1 MRWWLPT
8 QKVPAEWKAYVSRQ
22 RNAALRKAVL
32 HDVPILVL
40 DTETSGLD
48 ITSARVLSL
57 GVVPIREGVIA
68 VPDTREWIIQQPFD
82 GQAAA
87 IHGLTNTQLQ
97 KGEPAEYVLRTF
109 LDRADGS
116 VLVGHHVGF
125 DRKLL
130 SLLCQQQYGFK
141 LPHFWLDTARLA
153 ERLELGRH
161 VREDV
166 DHKSFSLDALSE
178 RYHIHPLERHTALGD
193 AYTTALLVLKLLAG
207 LRARGVERVQQ
218 LL

>member
-8 QKVPAEWKAYVSRQ
+8 QKVPAEWKDYVARQ
-22 RNAALRKAVL
+22 RSAALRKANL
-32 HDVPILVL
+32 QTVPLLVL

-48 ITSARVLSL
+48 TKTARILSL
-57 GVVPIREGVIA
+57 GVVPIQQGRLS
-68 VPDTREWIIQQPFD
+68 VPHSQEWIIRQPFE

-87 IHGLTNTQLQ
+87 IHGLTNTQLAQ
-97 KGEPAEYVLRTF
+97 GESEEAVFRAFWDL
-109 LDRADGS
+109 ADGS
-116 VLVGHHVGF
+116 ILVGHHVGF

-130 SLLCQQQYGFK
+130 SLLCQQHLGCK

-161 VREDV
+161 VREGV
-166 DHKSFSLDALSE
+166 DRKQFSLDALAE
-178 RYHIHPLERHTALGD
+178 RYHIQPLERHTALGD
-193 AYTTALLVLKLLAG
+193 AFTTALLLVKLLAG
-207 LRARGVERVQQ
+207 LRERGVERVQQ